1 MEAGPMNGS
10 RTNEWKQNQ
19 YMETGPMNGNRTN
32 KWKQDQRM
40 ETEPM
45 EWKHEQLEQ
54 KNDLWKG
61 NRNIN

>member
-1 MEAGPMNGS
+1 MEA
-10 RTNEWKQNQ
+10 E
-19 YMETGPMNGNRTN
+19 PMNGNRTN

-61 NRNIN
+61 NRTINQQVH